1 MGWQV
6 GLAYVVNMHSALS
19 RTSLY
24 HLPFFNFIV
33 FIQHY
38 FEDPFLLTGYRRQE
52 MEDRIHETGDRSR
65 ERVL

>member
-24 HLPFFNFIV
+24 HLPFFNLIV

-38 FEDPFLLTGYRRQE
+38 FEDPFFI
-52 MEDRIHETGDRSR
+52 DRIQETGDGGQDA
-65 ERVL
+65 